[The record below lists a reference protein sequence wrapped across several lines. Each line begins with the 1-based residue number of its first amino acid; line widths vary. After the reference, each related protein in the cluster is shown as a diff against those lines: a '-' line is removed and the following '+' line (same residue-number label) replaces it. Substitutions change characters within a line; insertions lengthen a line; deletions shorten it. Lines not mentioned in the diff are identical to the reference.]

1 MGEILEQPA
10 SIRLLFLILF
20 LFLATAGLW
29 IRPTLFGVDSY
40 STLSF
45 IRYHWA
51 DTLGNQPFANFFF
64 VLIPDSMILIKL
76 IMFLSIVAAV
86 IPIWL
91 LVRKFYDERA
101 AWISIFFLMTLSP
114 IVLFGFGEFENEI
127 FAYPLIAWGIY
138 LFMTKKYWGAVTAI
152 TGATLFWKWPYYLT
166 FFNESSS
173 RIVEMQMFSGLI
185 NAWALIPF
193 LFFIPLLKKGRAAI
207 FGIIAII
214 FWLINAKLFI
224 FLIPFVALAI
234 PKGLDL
240 LQKYP
245 TIKLSLYILA
255 FCGLIGWN
263 IAFFMQQ
270 PTQNDLVFVS
280 ESIQLARD
288 TNLPLYND
296 PSFGY
301 WIMAQGFKT
310 PYNPGSDLNP
320 PGAWEVIKGHWLALP
335 GIYLTEKEMPPCT
348 LIKTQKDIGRTK
360 RNIFQCN

>member
-1 MGEILEQPA
+1 MGEILKQPA

-45 IRYHWA
+45 VRYGWA
-51 DTLGNQPFANFFF
+51 ETLTNQPFANFFF
-64 VLIPDSMILIKL
+64 ALIPDSMILIKL

-91 LVRKFYDERA
+91 LVREFYDERA

-152 TGATLFWKWPYYLT
+152 TGATLFWKWLYYFT

-193 LFFIPLLKKGRAAI
+193 LFFIPLLKKGRAAV

-245 TIKLSLYILA
+245 TIKYPTIKFSLYIFA

-270 PTQNDLVFVS
+270 PTQNDIVFVS

-301 WIMAQGFKT
+301 WIMAQGIKT
-310 PYNPGSDLNP
+310 PYNPGSSEEFPSTYP
-320 PGAWEVIKGHWLALP
+320 PSP
-335 GIYLTEKEMPPCT
+335 GIYLTEKFMPLPCE